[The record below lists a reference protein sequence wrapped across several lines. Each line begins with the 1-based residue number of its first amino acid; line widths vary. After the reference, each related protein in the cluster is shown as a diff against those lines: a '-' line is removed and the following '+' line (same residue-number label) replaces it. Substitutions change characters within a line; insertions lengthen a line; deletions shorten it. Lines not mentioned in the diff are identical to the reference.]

1 MEPTCFAFLASLML
15 TLLSLLPLLPTL
27 TLFTLLI
34 LLTRHRL
41 LSLLKHCAH
50 SGICTYES
58 FSDILLLVY
67 SAEVAFGLWSKRG
80 MGDTP

>member
-1 MEPTCFAFLASLML
+1 ML

-34 LLTRHRL
+34 LLTRHTL

-50 SGICTYES
+50 SGICTY
-58 FSDILLLVY
+58 ILLLVY
-67 SAEVAFGLWSKRG
+67 SAEVAFGLWSKREMVG
-80 MGDTP
+80 WMGDTP